1 MSLIVFNMFINRS
14 DSFKFLLEGYINS
27 SLLLK
32 RVKIP
37 KVCRRKM
44 TIPFNLS
51 LYIEPASSS
60 NFFSDNNHLLSSFK
74 IDYFFLKFNFRT
86 QFIGKYRR

>member
-37 KVCRRKM
+37 KVCRRKIK
-44 TIPFNLS
+44 TPFNLP
-51 LYIEPASSS
+51 LYV
-60 NFFSDNNHLLSSFK
+60 
-74 IDYFFLKFNFRT
+74 
-86 QFIGKYRR
+86 